1 MDLQLRL
8 FQRRF
13 LTDVQAP
20 GVRTAALSCPRGNGK
35 STLVASLAART
46 LRPDDPLHA
55 AGVENHIV
63 AASIGQARR
72 TVFKLLREA
81 LDEDDKTYKFAESHT
96 SCHVFHRKTRAR
108 VSVLASGASTAQ
120 GLVRC
125 RWVWAD
131 EPGSWAA
138 AGGAALWDALRTAQ
152 GKPGVSLRAV
162 LIGTLAPSLDG
173 WWIDLVGKGSRR
185 STRVHLLKGDPKQW
199 DRWPNIR
206 GCNPLMALYPES
218 RETLLEERDDAR
230 GDPRLR
236 AAFQSYRLN
245 VPSLDETS
253 VLLTV
258 GDWELATARQVAP
271 RKGRPIVG
279 LDLGRDRSWSAAV
292 GWWPS
297 TGRVEAVAVAP
308 GLPGVAAQEKRDQV
322 RAGTYAKLI
331 DAGLLTLTE
340 GLRVVPP
347 AALVDRIRAW
357 SPGAIVCDRFRINEL
372 KDSTPPCPIF
382 PRVVRYSEASFD
394 IRSLRRAAKDGP
406 LSVAPE
412 SRPLIEA
419 SLSVARVQHDD
430 GGSIRLRKDGTHN
443 KSRDD
448 VSAALVLAAGA
459 AARMPARPRRVYHGM
474 A

>member
-1 MDLQLRL
+1 MSLDLRP

-13 LTDVQAP
+13 LSDVMGP
-20 GVRTAALSCPRGNGK
+20 GVRTAALSIPRGNGK

-46 LRPDDPLHA
+46 LRPEDPLHV

-72 TVFKLLREA
+72 TVFKLLREQ
-81 LDEDDKTYKFAESHT
+81 LDDDEVTFKFAESHT
-96 SCHVFHRKTRAR
+96 SCHVYNRKTDAR
-108 VSVLASGASTAQ
+108 VSVLASGAAHAQ

-125 RWVWAD
+125 RWIWAD
-131 EPGSWAA
+131 EPGSWTA
-138 AGGAALWDALRTAQ
+138 AGGANMWDAVKFAM

-162 LIGTLAPSLDG
+162 MIGTLAPAMDG
-173 WWIDLVGKGSRR
+173 WWTDLVGKGSRR
-185 STRVHLLKGDPKQW
+185 STRVHLLRGDPKRW
-199 DRWPNIR
+199 DEWQNIR
-206 GCNPLMALYPES
+206 GCNPLMSLFPES
-218 RETLLEERDDAR
+218 REVMLEERDDAH

-258 GDWELATARQVAP
+258 GDWELATARPVAP
-271 RKGRPIVG
+271 RTGRPIVG

-292 GWWPS
+292 GWWP
-297 TGRVEAVAVAP
+297 TGRTEALAVAP
-308 GLPGVAAQEKRDQV
+308 GLPGVDGQEKRDKV
-322 RAGTYAKLI
+322 KSGVYRGLV
-331 DAGLLTLTE
+331 DAGLVTLAD

-347 AALVDRIRAW
+347 AALVDRIREWA
-357 SPGAIVCDRFRINEL
+357 PAAIVCDRFRIAEL
-372 KDSTPPCPIF
+372 MDTHPPCPIL
-382 PRVVRYSEASFD
+382 PRVTRWSESSAD
-394 IRSLRRAAKDGP
+394 IRALRRASKDGP

-419 SLSVARVQHDD
+419 SLAVARVKNDE
-430 GGSIRLRKDGTHN
+430 GNIRLQKVSHN

-448 VSAALVLAAGA
+448 IAAALTLAAGA
-459 AARMPARPRRVYHGM
+459 AARIPDRPRRAYYGTT
-474 A
+474 